1 MKKIISILLFALL
14 SLQVFPYEWEIYGPP
29 GADAFKIHFF
39 KQDFCSAIF
48 TENGFFLT
56 EQLNAPSWEFYEFP
70 ANGAAAYNEDTI
82 LVIRNTGSY
91 SDGIYF
97 MDVNTHEY
105 SVAEH
110 CYKPNCILK
119 AEWGDHY
126 FVGFEGGMYESMD
139 GHTWTEV
146 SAFTGVK
153 CLDIACGQPDV
164 VAVACNYLYDNVF
177 ISYDDGVTWTQII
190 NEYRFFELAFK
201 GYYGMLN
208 NLVGICEGNL
218 GGLYELNGDVWE
230 VLYYDPDINA
240 LGLDNSQT
248 PYIGWHQG
256 TQPHVGIGRF
266 KMNPPNAGLSFFN
279 EGLPDLNIIDIGKS
293 PPIFGSNWVFCCTES
308 GAYVCKG
315 ISIGVESL
323 YIQGSDIKIY
333 PNPVMDV
340 LNISMEGEGV
350 INAELVFMNSRGRE
364 VMREKLTFACTAIDI
379 SSLPA
384 SIYFL
389 AVYDDSGVLLQ
400 SERIVKQ

>member
-29 GADAFKIHFF
+29 GADVFKIHFF

-82 LVIRNTGSY
+82 LVIRNAGSY

-105 SVAEH
+105 SVAEY
-110 CYKPNCILK
+110 CYKPNYILK
-119 AEWGDHY
+119 VEWGDHY
-126 FVGFEGGMYESMD
+126 FVGFEGGMNESMD
-139 GHTWTEV
+139 GLAWTEV

-153 CLDIACGQPDV
+153 CFDMAYGPPDV

-177 ISYDDGVTWTQII
+177 ISYDDGVIWTQII
-190 NEYRFFELAFK
+190 NEFRFFELAFK
-201 GYYGMLN
+201 GDYGILN
-208 NLVGICEGNL
+208 NLVGICEGNW

-230 VLYYDPDINA
+230 VLYYEPNINA
-240 LGLDNSQT
+240 LGLDNSLT

-256 TQPHVGIGRF
+256 AQPHVGIGRF
-266 KMNPPNAGLSFFN
+266 TPNAGLTYFN
-279 EGLPDLNIIDIGKS
+279 EGLPNLNVFDISES
-293 PPIFGSNWVFCCTES
+293 PPIFGSNWVFCCTDE

-315 ISIGVESL
+315 ISLGVESSPFRE
-323 YIQGSDIKIY
+323 QDINIY
-333 PNPVMDV
+333 PNPVRDN
-340 LNISMEGEGV
+340 LHIGV
-350 INAELVFMNSRGRE
+350 ITEGMTGLEITVVSLRGEELLQRKIAHDG
-364 VMREKLTFACTAIDI
+364 TCIDLSYI
-379 SSLPA
+379 PSG
-384 SIYFL
+384 IYL
-389 AVYDDSGVLLQ
+389 LNVYDPSGRLVATKKLL
-400 SERIVKQ
+400 KK